1 MAGEGLALTYDDG
14 WIAMDL
20 GARTAWVGG
29 VPAELAPT
37 DFATLEALVTSAGAI
52 VAPADLAEIV
62 WCAPGEEASV
72 FQVRLSIARVR
83 AALGPAPQGGS
94 PIVTLLGYGY
104 RYDPPSLDG

>member
-14 WIAMDL
+14 WVAMDVL
-20 GARTAWVGG
+20 ARTASVDG
-29 VPAELAPT
+29 VPTELAPT
-37 DFATLEALVTSAGAI
+37 EFATLQALVSNAGAV
-52 VAPADLAEIV
+52 VAPADLAEMV
-62 WCAPGEEASV
+62 WCAPGGASV

-104 RYDPPSLDG
+104 RYNPPPLDG